1 MSTTVRFK
9 MQAELQK
16 VLLKGNFNRLGEEPA
31 VVAHHRTPHKRSTR
45 VTPKKPS
52 IPQES
57 PLKKLRPEVTADVST
72 LKEEQLPQMDPFFT
86 LQQTNHVRKT
96 VTGIV
101 YRYQR
106 GYTCAVR
113 QPATIRDLL

>member
-72 LKEEQLPQMDPFFT
+72 LKEEQLPQMNPFFT

-106 GYTCAVR
+106 GCTCAVR
-113 QPATIRDLL
+113 KNTTIRDLL